1 MGWYWSLFYTNQI
14 LFQIFSKHLSFSD
27 LSNHLNFD
35 HYIDCE
41 LIESGLNVFKMN
53 VYGLVSLSH
62 IGKIPAVPYHS
73 CCG

>member
-14 LFQIFSKHLSFSD
+14 LFQIFPKHLSFSD
-27 LSNHLNFD
+27 LSSYLNFD
-35 HYIDCE
+35 HYIDYE
-41 LIESGLNVFKMN
+41 LIESGMNGFKMD
-53 VYGLVSLSH
+53 VYGLVSLLH